1 MKVPVISAVSLL
13 LAVLPAFCVEAAT
26 IPITIKEKWYYRKDI
41 DVVCLKCHGN
51 TYLVARCE
59 GSSEP
64 RSHCEKCPAHQYQEE
79 EWHLNRDCLDSSTR
93 VFSDTPCPENM
104 YNDGGECRPCPEKCP
119 EGQVRR
125 RGSAC
130 RSDGAIMCCLG
141 SYNKTNGNAKCSWLE
156 AEKVEEL
163 TPNHK
168 KVADTE
174 PEQLER
180 KPGGEISKEL
190 GQDAVVGP
198 NPVHRQDADLASKIF
213 VPVIF
218 IIAVI
223 FLFLFAGRKKFF
235 RFNSLKVFRTFN
247 VWPQTKDTS

>member
-13 LAVLPAFCVEAAT
+13 LGVLLTFCVEAAT
-26 IPITIKEKWYYRKDI
+26 IPITIKEKWYYRI
-41 DVVCLKCHGN
+41 DTNVVCLKCHGN

-59 GSSEP
+59 RSSEP

-93 VFSDTPCPENM
+93 VFSDPPCPEDT

-130 RSDGAIMCCLG
+130 RANGAIMCCLG
-141 SYNKTNGNAKCSWLE
+141 GYNKTNGNAKCSWLE

-163 TPNHK
+163 TRNHK

-174 PEQLER
+174 PEELER
-180 KPGGEISKEL
+180 KPEGKISWEF
-190 GQDAVVGP
+190 GDGAVMDPDLRHLPAP
-198 NPVHRQDADLASKIF
+198 NFVTILIVTIASILIF
-213 VPVIF
+213 VLVGLKILLRQ
-218 IIAVI
+218 
-223 FLFLFAGRKKFF
+223 LFRSNTYVRL
-235 RFNSLKVFRTFN
+235 
-247 VWPQTKDTS
+247 QTKDTS